1 MFGFNRSP
9 ISHDHQILELI
20 RAHSPISGRTGVDI
34 PAGQGSLSRLL
45 AAEGANS
52 IALDIFP
59 ERIHKDVPVRLGA
72 NMNERLPL
80 EAEIADFVTC
90 QEGIEHIP
98 NQVGFFKEVNRIMK
112 MNGLLFITT
121 PSISHLR
128 ARISNLLVESEYWRR
143 LPASEV
149 DSVSVAV
156 HEDHTIHFGHLFL
169 LPSSKL
175 RVLLRIN
182 GFEIVNRGWTN
193 VSGTSVALLPLFFPF
208 LALASFMAYRSS
220 RGRGSA
226 GASEY
231 ARSAFLSLVRLNL
244 SLRTLV
250 CKDNVW
256 VLRKVLPAQDPRN
269 FAAEGSVS
277 R

>member
-1 MFGFNRSP
+1 MFGFSRSP
-9 ISHDHQILELI
+9 ISHDHHILELV
-20 RAHSPISGRTGVDI
+20 RAHSPISGRTAVDI
-34 PAGQGSLSRLL
+34 PAGQGSLSQML
-45 AAEGANS
+45 AAEGAHP

-59 ERIHKDVPVRLGA
+59 ERIHKDLPVRLAA

-80 EAEIADFVTC
+80 EAEIADLVTC

-112 MNGLLFITT
+112 MNGLFFITT

-128 ARISNLLVESEYWRR
+128 ARISQLLVESEYWRR

-156 HEDHTIHFGHLFL
+156 NEGQTIHFGHLFL

-182 GFEIVNRGWTN
+182 GFEIVSRSWTN
-193 VSGTSVALLPLFFPF
+193 VSGTSLALLPLFFPF

-220 RGRGSA
+220 KGRGSN
-226 GASEY
+226 GASGY
-231 ARSAFLSLVRLNL
+231 TRSAYLSLVRLNL
-244 SLRTLV
+244 SLKTLV

-269 FAAEGSVS
+269 FAAEGSVA